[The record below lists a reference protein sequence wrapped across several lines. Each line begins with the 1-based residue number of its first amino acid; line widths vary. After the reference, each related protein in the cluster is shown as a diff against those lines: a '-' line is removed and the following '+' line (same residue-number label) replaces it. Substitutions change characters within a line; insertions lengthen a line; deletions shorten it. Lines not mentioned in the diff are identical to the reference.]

1 MQSTASEVDVRP
13 ITEGRQ
19 RPVVVICGGSAGVG
33 RAAVHEFASNGYDVA
48 VFARGRAGVDAAV
61 NDAEGEGVRAFG
73 LTVDAADLA
82 ALSSAAEQ
90 VESVLGEIDVWVN
103 VSFVGALRYFWDTDP
118 EVYRQITDVSYF
130 GQVNGTRVALA
141 RMRPRNRGVIVQV
154 GSALA
159 FRGIPLQSAYCG
171 AKHAVKGFTESV
183 ITELKH
189 ERSGVRITMVQLP
202 GMNTP
207 QFDWNDN
214 AFDEHPMPVPP
225 IFEPEVAAHAIRY
238 VAEHKRRNI
247 WVGLPTAYTIL
258 GNRLA
263 PSFLDWYLA
272 RTGVKGQ
279 LTDSDAP
286 RRGSNVFVAKDAH
299 TDAGARGAFTNRSHR
314 VDPWSW
320 LSMRRPLLS
329 VVGVAGAA
337 GVAAI
342 AWRRSSLR

>member
-1 MQSTASEVDVRP
+1 
-13 ITEGRQ
+13 
-19 RPVVVICGGSAGVG
+19 VICGGSAGVG
-33 RAAVHEFASNGYDVA
+33 RSTVREFAGHGYDVA
-48 VFARGRAGVDAAV
+48 VFARGQAGVDAAV
-61 NDAEGEGVRAFG
+61 ADAESSGVQAMG
-73 LTVDAADLA
+73 LTVDASDLA
-82 ALSSAAEQ
+82 ALHSAADR
-90 VESVLGEIDVWVN
+90 VEVTLGEIDVWVN

-118 EVYRQITDVSYF
+118 EVYRRITDVSYF

-141 RMRPRNRGVIVQV
+141 RMRLRDHGVIVQV

-189 ERSGVRITMVQLP
+189 ERSCVRVAMVQLP

-225 IFEPEVAAHAIRY
+225 IFEPEVAAQAIRY
-238 VAEHKRRNI
+238 VAEHRRRNI
-247 WVGLPTAYTIL
+247 WVGAPTACTIL

-279 LTDSDAP
+279 LTQSDAP
-286 RRGSNVFVAKDAH
+286 RRGSNVFAAKDAH

-320 LSMRRPLLS
+320 ISMRRALIS
-329 VVGVAGAA
+329 TAGAA
-337 GVAAI
+337 GVAGIAAI
-342 AWRRSSLR
+342 AWWRRSLR